1 MTSEVSYQGNLRTS
15 GTHLKSD
22 SSIETDAP
30 TDNNGNGLRFS
41 PTDLVAT
48 ALASCMITVMGIR
61 AHKSKIP
68 FADITATV
76 LKVMGTDPRRITE
89 IQVEVVVGDDWNE
102 NQRKLMEQVALNC
115 PVAQSLSPELIQNV
129 RFVYTN

>member
-15 GTHLKSD
+15 CTHLKSD

-30 TDNNGNGLRFS
+30 TDNNGNGQRFS

-61 AHKSKIP
+61 AHQSDIP

-89 IQVEVVVGDDWNE
+89 IQVEVAVGDDWNE

>member
-1 MTSEVSYQGNLRTS
+1 
-15 GTHLKSD
+15 
-22 SSIETDAP
+22 
-30 TDNNGNGLRFS
+30 
-41 PTDLVAT
+41 
-48 ALASCMITVMGIR
+48 MITVMGIR